1 MSRKETRQLVPDWLV
16 VEDNLDTL
24 HLMRLH
30 LMMWVKVEG
39 KNEDEVPYVIGVA
52 DARRAAFAVEE
63 NNLTKKPC
71 RFILDAN
78 LPDKN

>member
-39 KNEDEVPYVIGVA
+39 KNEDEVP
-52 DARRAAFAVEE
+52 
-63 NNLTKKPC
+63 
-71 RFILDAN
+71 
-78 LPDKN
+78 